1 MMPQAKSRLW
11 MTVQKTNV
19 DQMTLIRNR
28 YKKFMLGVK
37 IFRNNRLDPRVEA
50 VTINEVRKFIKRLK
64 QLEVQVTME
73 WQTV

>member
-1 MMPQAKSRLW
+1 
-11 MTVQKTNV
+11 
-19 DQMTLIRNR
+19 
-28 YKKFMLGVK
+28 MLGVK